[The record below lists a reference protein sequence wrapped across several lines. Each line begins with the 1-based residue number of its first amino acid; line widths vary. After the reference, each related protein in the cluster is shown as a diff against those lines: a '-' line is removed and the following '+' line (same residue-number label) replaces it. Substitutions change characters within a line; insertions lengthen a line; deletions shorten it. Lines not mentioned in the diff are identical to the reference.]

1 MRQFSKAYEL
11 LSVWSKGTALYARWA
26 NRCEVGYPELMV
38 LYALHTRGDLTQKAI
53 TEEFGLI
60 KATVSTVIRDLKKR
74 DLIILKPCRED
85 KREKLGVFTETGKEY
100 AENIIQPLLE
110 TEERITRKIGDERME
125 QIIDTLD
132 LYNMLFE
139 KELKGAGRK

>member
-1 MRQFSKAYEL
+1 MYQFSKAYEL
-11 LSVWSKGTALYARWA
+11 LSAWSKGTALYARWA
-26 NRCEVGYPELMV
+26 YKCEVGYPELMV
-38 LYALHTRGDLTQKAI
+38 LYALYTREHLTQKMI

-74 DLIILKPCRED
+74 GLIVLKPGRED
-85 KREKLGVFTETGKEY
+85 KRKKLVVVTETGKEY

-139 KELKGAGRK
+139 KELKQEGGK